1 MALMVAGALVVNVSI
16 AASQPPTPRP
26 LTANDLW
33 ILFPPP
39 GNAKDLNNLI
49 ALSNLNGFSGTGR
62 VWSDADFSQFLAIA
76 ENPKAQIA
84 GTSFPLRLPAEV
96 KRISAWFILASA
108 RLTSMVIMGLAF
120 PEPWIFIAMQK
131 VPVGG
136 GQFTFVPVPGPTLDG
151 AQAAQML
158 NFRGGPQVVPAP
170 VTINQNPITCRH
182 AAFQKPP
189 QPRSEHK
196 GVPRRN
202 LSTAVLRT
210 TASGRS
216 LTSSPTPRRV
226 TSSIPTASAV
236 TRIRPSRCFG
246 SATTSPSTASPGRC
260 CRKAFLNMGP
270 AVPTATRR
278 TATETAEVVEFI
290 NRELLGK

>member
-26 LTANDLW
+26 LAANDLS
-33 ILFPPP
+33 ILFPPQ

-170 VTINQNPITCRH
+170 VTINQN
-182 AAFQKPP
+182 
-189 QPRSEHK
+189 
-196 GVPRRN
+196 
-202 LSTAVLRT
+202 
-210 TASGRS
+210 RS
-216 LTSSPTPRRV
+216 LAGTPLFKSRRSPGANIRGYHGAIYRRQ
-226 TSSIPTASAV
+226 
-236 TRIRPSRCFG
+236 CFG
-246 SATTSPSTASPGRC
+246 RPHPGDH
-260 CRKAFLNMGP
+260 
-270 AVPTATRR
+270 
-278 TATETAEVVEFI
+278 
-290 NRELLGK
+290 

>member
-1 MALMVAGALVVNVSI
+1 MVAGALLVNVSI
-16 AASQPPTPRP
+16 AASQPPT
-26 LTANDLW
+26 
-33 ILFPPP
+33 
-39 GNAKDLNNLI
+39 
-49 ALSNLNGFSGTGR
+49 
-62 VWSDADFSQFLAIA
+62 
-76 ENPKAQIA
+76 
-84 GTSFPLRLPAEV
+84 LRLPAEV

-170 VTINQNPITCRH
+170 VTINQDPITCRH

-226 TSSIPTASAV
+226 TSSIPTAS
-236 TRIRPSRCFG
+236 
-246 SATTSPSTASPGRC
+246 PGRC
-260 CRKAFLNMGP
+260 CRKRDWNVRNFGWFKSFLNMGP